1 MTASDGSAHDW
12 FGVSVA
18 ATDEVIVVGS
28 WLGDSSTLTG
38 SGWSDGP
45 GAAYVFSASS
55 GRQLARLDS
64 PNAQAGGGFGWEVE
78 IVGDM
83 ILVAAH
89 KEMVSTTANAGR
101 VYVFNKPSGGW
112 ADTSTPAATLTPG
125 TTSAPG
131 SVEFGNGLSVSGD
144 GNTIVVGAP
153 KWEHSGDSSDVSGLD
168 RDGAVF
174 VFTKP
179 ATGWANADTDA
190 SGVARLYAGSRVRRY
205 DALGNQVHI
214 SGDGNTIAASAP
226 FGWGGEGYVY
236 MFTKPMTG
244 WASTATTDTPVRLT
258 VTNRFDNQRLG
269 SKGVAL
275 SGDGSTL
282 VVDGSGA
289 WSKGTSGDSQIP
301 DGYIGAAY
309 VFVRPAGGWAEATE
323 TAKLTTFGHKY
334 DQFGAGVAISASG
347 DKIAVANADSRS
359 SNYRGSAY
367 VYTRPSGGWT
377 DDTDGAGDNVRVLT
391 TAAADDN
398 PRQRYGFGGRGF
410 AFIGEDKL
418 VVGQPAQ
425 VWALYKKDTLSS
437 LPAGGLYGANAD
449 HSNLANVPQGSAYL
463 FILRKTPPPGP
474 PPRTPPPPPPPEE
487 PDEPQE
493 LPAPP
498 VPEFDDVDEGS
509 IHAENIKEVAALRIT
524 VGTTATTF
532 SPDKAVTRGQMA
544 TFLARTWE
552 ASGQECPTT
561 GSAYFDDVVA
571 SGSTHATGI
580 DCMSALGVARG
591 TTVSTF
597 SPDKAVTRGQ
607 MATLLTRAWG
617 AAGRTCPPSGSSAFD
632 DVASGLTHAF
642 GIDCMSA
649 LGVARGTTATTFSPS
664 QPVTRA
670 QMATFLAR
678 FHQALTGS

>member
-28 WLGDSSTLTG
+28 WLGDSATLTG

-55 GRQLARLDS
+55 GQQLARLDS

-78 IVGDM
+78 VVGDM

-89 KEMVSTTANAGR
+89 KETISTTTNAGR

-226 FGWGGEGYVY
+226 FGWAGEGYVY
-236 MFTKPMTG
+236 MFEKPVAG
-244 WASTATTDTPVRLT
+244 WSSTATTDTPVRLT
-258 VTNRFDNQRLG
+258 VTNRFSNQRLG

-275 SGDGSTL
+275 SRDGSTL

-301 DGYIGAAY
+301 DDYIGAAY
-309 VFVRPAGGWAEATE
+309 VFERPSGGWAEATE

-347 DKIAVANADSRS
+347 NKIAVANADSRS

-367 VYTRPSGGWT
+367 VYTRPSGGWADAT
-377 DDTDGAGDNVRVLT
+377 DDTGDNVRVLT
-391 TAAADDN
+391 AAAADDN

-463 FILRKTPPPGP
+463 FTLREAA
-474 PPRTPPPPPPPEE
+474 PPRFPALPP
-487 PDEPQE
+487 
-493 LPAPP
+493 LP
-498 VPEFDDVDEGS
+498 FNDVGAGS
-509 IHAENIKEVAALRIT
+509 VHARDIAEVAALGIT
-524 VGTTATTF
+524 VGTTTGTF
-532 SPDKAVTRGQMA
+532 SPSKTVTRAEIA
-544 TFLARTWE
+544 TFLTRTWE
-552 ASGQECPTT
+552 TAGLACPTA
-561 GSAYFDDVVA
+561 GSRTFDDVA
-571 SGSTHATGI
+571 SGSAHTAGI
-580 DCMSALGVARG
+580 GCMSALGVARG
-591 TTVSTF
+591 TMAGTF
-597 SPDKAVTRGQ
+597 SPSETVTRAQ
-607 MATLLTRAWG
+607 IATFLTRAWK
-617 AAGRTCPPSGSSAFD
+617 AAGLACPTAGSGAFD
-632 DVASGLTHAF
+632 DVASGSAHVA
-642 GIDCMSA
+642 GIGCMSA
-649 LGVARGTTATTFSPS
+649 LGVVRGTTTGTFSPS
-664 QPVTRA
+664 NTVTRA
-670 QMATFLAR
+670 EMATFLVR
-678 FHQALTGS
+678 FHQALTFPGVRR